1 MIIKNIE
8 KIQER
13 IANACKKVRRNPSEV
28 KLLLA
33 TKMVSS
39 EDIKIALNYGQTLIG
54 ENKIQEVIQKYEDLK
69 EVPHTSHFIGHLQT
83 NKVKYAIKYGISCIQ
98 SVDNWDL
105 VLELNKRLSK
115 EEKTMDILIQ
125 VNTSFEESKF
135 GLVPKSTLEFV
146 KKVSDFKTIK
156 IKGLMTIGALS
167 NDNEKVRDCFKR
179 LKNLQQEIK
188 NLNLNIDIEELSM
201 GMSGDL
207 ETAIEEGSTIIRI
220 GSAIFGSR
228 Y

>member
-13 IANACKKVRRNPSEV
+13 IANACKKAGRNPSEV

-83 NKVKYAIKYGISCIQ
+83 NKVKYAIKHGISCIQ

-105 VLELNKRLSK
+105 VLELDKRLSK

-135 GLVPKSTLEFV
+135 GLAPENTLEFV
-146 KKVSDFKTIK
+146 KKVSDFKTIN

-167 NDNEKVRDCFKR
+167 DDHEKVRDCFKR
-179 LKNLQQEIK
+179 LKHLQQEIK

-207 ETAIEEGSTIIRI
+207 ETAIEEGSTIIRV